1 MTMDAYDGDGFDRR
15 TGGDLLA
22 ELDAGEQWWSL
33 EDGDGVQLWFDD
45 EVAHGASEV
54 LDALVGDLEGEDLP
68 GLARAY
74 REDRE
79 VINLEPAP
87 GLELDVDRIAA
98 FVEER
103 LRARLAIFGPLQ
115 LDD

>member
-1 MTMDAYDGDGFDRR
+1 MTMDAYDGDEFDGR
-15 TGGDLLA
+15 TGVDLVA

-33 EDGDGVQLWFDD
+33 EDGEGVQLWFDD

-54 LDALVGDLEGEDLP
+54 LDGLVGDLEGEDLP
-68 GLARAY
+68 GLFRAY

-79 VINLEPAP
+79 VINVEAAP
-87 GLELDVDRIAA
+87 GLELDVDRLAA

-103 LRARLAIFGPLQ
+103 LRARLEIFGPLRHG
-115 LDD
+115 D